1 MEEKL
6 TLKAVDFHEIIGN
19 KEAITLAQGLQQN
32 KVVELLNLYGKK
44 IEKEGAIALARAL
57 QTNQTLRIL
66 CLSSNQI
73 GNEGA
78 IAFAQALH
86 TNQTLEILNLS
97 NNKIGENSER
107 ALTFSLFIN
116 KSLKFLILD
125 YRKIEGTQFNHLE
138 TYDETILKKRK
149 QYQKL
154 LRLLNSTFLSDD
166 LLSLTIL
173 IK

>member
-1 MEEKL
+1 MDNV
-6 TLKAVDFHEIIGN
+6 LKSIQSLKKVVCFNHIGN
-19 KEAITLAQGLQQN
+19 ED
-32 KVVELLNLYGKK
+32 
-44 IEKEGAIALARAL
+44 AIALAPAL
-57 QTNQTLRIL
+57 QTNQTLEIL
-66 CLSSNQI
+66 YISCDEI
-73 GNEGA
+73 GDEGA
-78 IAFAQALH
+78 IALAQALH

-116 KSLKFLILD
+116 KSLKFLFLD

-138 TYDETILKKRK
+138 TKNEDILKKRK
-149 QYQKL
+149 QYRKL

-173 IK
+173 ING